1 VGRLVEEGLP
11 VRAVQNPPESPDSLS
26 AQFGHLGILDRAP
39 HPNAAKVFVNW
50 LLSREGQQLWQ
61 NAQLQ
66 VSVRND
72 LDDSAVPREWVPQ
85 PGVEYFD
92 ENAWEFTLN
101 TQPSIRED
109 MRNMLTRR

>member
-1 VGRLVEEGLP
+1 
-11 VRAVQNPPESPDSLS
+11 
-26 AQFGHLGILDRAP
+26 
-39 HPNAAKVFVNW
+39 VNW

-72 LDDSAVPREWVPQ
+72 LDDSAIPRDWLPQ

-92 ENAWEFTLN
+92 ENAWEFTLDQ
-101 TQPSIRED
+101 QPAIRED
-109 MRNMLTRR
+109 IRTMLTRR